1 MNSMVLH
8 IERINETSPY
18 FVSPSTQGTVTFTT
32 RYGVNYE
39 VGFTLDYSLGIEG
52 VYQFYI
58 SNINQVTAPRDEKV
72 RETVIAVIEEFFRA
86 NEYAM
91 LYVCDVSDGRQGVR
105 NRMFHHWFEMYNHN
119 GQYQLLS
126 AEASFEGETYYASL
140 LIHRQNPMFQQFAAS
155 FNLFEATLQQKLS

>member
-1 MNSMVLH
+1 MSDILISAAH
-8 IERINETSPY
+8 INRTSSYYVGQHTPDSVR
-18 FVSPSTQGTVTFTT
+18 FSTTK
-32 RYGVNYE
+32 GVYYE

-58 SNINQVTAPRDEKV
+58 KNINHLTAPRDEKV

-105 NRMFHHWFEMYNHN
+105 NRLFQHWFEMYNHN

-140 LIHRQNPMFQQFAAS
+140 LIHRQNPMFRQFAAS